1 METRNSSTN
10 EAVKKIAFDTLS
22 ELYKNE
28 SSTSS
33 ILRRCLT
40 IANLLGD
47 DVDKKWISSE
57 LNGYDS
63 SGKFSDVQKQLPDY
77 RLVRL
82 LYKDPYGRLITFPPE
97 LSFFQDDLV
106 TQGIGEVE
114 AAAREGIIIINGGPV
129 DIVRKEGNK
138 YGIKVASASIDRIYY
153 LRIIEQV
160 RTRALNFINDV
171 LKEHKDAFNNN
182 YAEDTNGDII
192 DSNLGSIEMQ
202 TLNLFDEL
210 IAEGKNLH
218 LENYSDK
225 DEELRSDYNAWK
237 TSCLFNLGTI
247 FAPNDTYIKKIEYI
261 FSLGKSG
268 LGTPSLEKKSA
279 LKMLENAKRDY
290 IRLSNFKNSEKVKD
304 KPLRIFVSYQ
314 QNHAQTAC
322 KIQDIITKNSYLEKK
337 DVFVAHRDIP
347 ISEEWRKI
355 MIEELENSTHVIAL
369 CTEEYQSSAFGNQEI
384 GFAIARNMKI
394 TPIFWKG
401 TDRSKFGFL
410 EGKQSLPEFAD
421 DLNIDGMVKRILLAY
436 GIKVFNLP

>member
-1 METRNSSTN
+1 LETKNPLTN
-10 EAVKKIAFDTLS
+10 EAVVRIAFDTLS

-28 SSTSS
+28 ANTSS

-40 IANLLGD
+40 IANLLGAA
-47 DVDKKWISSE
+47 VDKKWISSE

-63 SGKFSDVQKQLPDY
+63 SEKLSDLQKQLPDY

-82 LYKDPYGRLITFPPE
+82 LYKDHYGRLITFPQQ
-97 LSFFQDDLV
+97 LSFFQDDVV

-114 AAAREGIIIINGGPV
+114 AAAREGVTIIDGGII

-138 YGIKVASASIDRIYY
+138 YGIKIASATVDKIYY
-153 LRIIEQV
+153 LRIIERV
-160 RTRALNFINDV
+160 RTRALEFINNV
-171 LKEHKDAFNNN
+171 LKENTDAVNNRQDN
-182 YAEDTNGDII
+182 TKVNGIY
-192 DSNLGSIEMQ
+192 SNLGSIEVQ
-202 TLNLFDEL
+202 TLDLFDEL

-218 LENYSDK
+218 LENYSDE
-225 DEELRSDYNAWK
+225 DENLRADYIAWK

-247 FAPNDTYIKKIEYI
+247 FAPDNTYVTKINYV
-261 FSLGKSG
+261 FNLGKTNS
-268 LGTPSLEKKSA
+268 GTPSLEKKSA
-279 LKMLENAKRDY
+279 LKILENAKIDY
-290 IRLSNFKNSEKVKD
+290 IRLSTSKNDKQVKD
-304 KPLRIFVSYQ
+304 KPLRIFISYQ
-314 QNHAQTAC
+314 TKHVQIAC
-322 KIQDIITKNSYLEKK
+322 KIQDIITKNSNLEKK

-421 DLNIDGMVKRILLAY
+421 DLNIEGMVRRILSAY
-436 GIKVFNLP
+436 GIKVFNPL